1 MKLYAAS
8 PRRIAANN
16 ALIFLEIAD
25 FSERVEKVE
34 VAVAASSSE
43 QSSEEEEPIDL
54 LHRVELEREEPHG
67 WGMDVE
73 FDDETMENERDIDG
87 LPEMMQHPSALQ
99 ADNLN
104 RMQHQKMSFQKSE
117 ITVSPR
123 IAPVLVTEVVSFY
136 NKIIKQ
142 KLR

>member
-1 MKLYAAS
+1 M
-8 PRRIAANN
+8 
-16 ALIFLEIAD
+16 
-25 FSERVEKVE
+25 
-34 VAVAASSSE
+34 AASSSE
-43 QSSEEEEPIDL
+43 ESSEEEEPIDL

-117 ITVSPR
+117 ITVCY
-123 IAPVLVTEVVSFY
+123 AVHVTEVVSFY
-136 NKIIKQ
+136 NKFIKQ
-142 KLR
+142 KLC